1 MFFARACTRNQE
13 VDVEISG
20 SENVEAL
27 LAVTAAAAG
36 LGPIEPSEY
45 FLCPFQPLTD
55 DDKLAF
61 SQIATW
67 EMDKL
72 SLVDGQLRALRQ
84 QLGVPSGGARAS
96 TRQGLFIS

>member
-1 MFFARACTRNQE
+1 M
-13 VDVEISG
+13 EIPG
-20 SENVEAL
+20 SETVEAL
-27 LAVTAAAAG
+27 LAMTTVVAG
-36 LGPIEPSEY
+36 LGPIDPGEY

-55 DDKLAF
+55 DDTIAF
-61 SQIATW
+61 AEIATW

-96 TRQGLFIS
+96 SRWERSRRF